1 MNKAMPT
8 LSVHVLGEGER
19 VPMLHD
25 EQGVPLFYPT
35 LFATSQLR
43 NAGAAVNT
51 IRNKLSDL
59 VVLMRWEQTHGR
71 DLIAEFRSSR
81 FLTVADVDSLR
92 DFAKLDMRHWQS
104 DGERASPQS
113 DGVID
118 FIEARV
124 ARKQTQPTIGGQQHF
139 NRLSTFADYLEF
151 TASVVTQHQN
161 SPKVAQEIAR
171 MAKTIRKHRPKGLAK
186 QLDEDKELRSPPTE
200 LVDRFMAVGAEG
212 DPRNPFRD
220 PSVQLRNAIIF
231 GMARLTGMRRGELLS
246 LRIDQFDL
254 GHEPHVWVRRNQDD
268 AHDSRRY
275 QPVAK
280 TKERPLPLSESLTNQ
295 IDRYIFQVRAKIGPA
310 RKHPYLFVSH
320 HKSRGWGKPLSIS
333 ALNQMF
339 DRMRKVDP
347 AFAAIHTHAFRHHFN
362 YELSVSIDEN
372 NAKARAKETGS
383 DSSPISEAREL
394 DVRAFLNGHRSK
406 ASGTRYNRRHIRE
419 ASDKAARMV
428 QAGIECGKDLGEDG
442 DESR

>member
-1 MNKAMPT
+1 
-8 LSVHVLGEGER
+8 
-19 VPMLHD
+19 MLHD

-51 IRNKLSDL
+51 IRNKLADL
-59 VVLMRWEQTHGR
+59 VVLMRWEQAKKR
-71 DLIAEFRSSR
+71 DLITEFRSGR

-92 DFAKLDMRHWQS
+92 DFAKLDMRDWQP
-104 DGERASPQS
+104 DNKKASPQS
-113 DGVID
+113 DGIID
-118 FIEARV
+118 FTEAQV
-124 ARKQTQPTIGGQQHF
+124 ASKKPQSTIGGQQHF

-186 QLDEDKELRSPPTE
+186 QIDEDQELRSPPTE

-220 PSVQLRNAIIF
+220 PNVQLRNAIIF
-231 GMARLTGMRRGELLS
+231 GVARLTGMRRGELLS
-246 LRIDQFDL
+246 LRLDQFDL

-268 AHDSRRY
+268 ANDSRRY

-280 TKERPLPLSESLTNQ
+280 TKERPLPLPESLANQ
-295 IDRYIFQVRAKIGPA
+295 IDRYIFQVRAKIGQA

-320 HKSRGWGKPLSIS
+320 HKSRDWGKPLSIS

-339 DRMRKVDP
+339 ERMRKVDP

-383 DSSPISEAREL
+383 ESSPISEAREL

-406 ASGTRYNRRHIRE
+406 ASGARYNRRHVRE
-419 ASDKAARMV
+419 ASDKAARLV
-428 QAGIECGKDLGEDG
+428 QAGLKCSKDVKEDSDG
-442 DESR
+442 SR

>member
-1 MNKAMPT
+1 MPA

-51 IRNKLSDL
+51 IRNKLADL
-59 VVLMRWEQTHGR
+59 VVLMRWEQKRGR
-71 DLIAEFRSSR
+71 DLIAEFRNGR
-81 FLTVADVDSLR
+81 FLSVADVDSLR
-92 DFAKLDMRHWQS
+92 DFAKLDMRHWQA
-104 DGERASPQS
+104 DGEASSHQRDS
-113 DGVID
+113 VID
-118 FIEARV
+118 FIEAKV
-124 ARKQTQPTIGGQQHF
+124 ARKQSQPTVGGQQHF

-161 SPKVAQEIAR
+161 SPKVAQEIER

-186 QLDEDKELRSPPTE
+186 QLDENQDLRSPPTE
-200 LVDRFMAVGAEG
+200 LVDRFMAISAEG

-220 PSVQLRNAIIF
+220 PGVQLRNAILF
-231 GMARLTGMRRGELLS
+231 GLARLTGMRRGELLS

-268 AHDSRRY
+268 PHDPRRH

-280 TKERPLPLSESLTNQ
+280 TKERPLALPESLANQ
-295 IDRYIFQVRAKIGPA
+295 IERYIFQVRAKIGPA
-310 RKHPYLFVSH
+310 RRHPYLFVSH
-320 HKSRGWGKPLSIS
+320 HKGNDWGRPLSIS

-339 DRMRKVDP
+339 ERMRGVDA
-347 AFAAIHTHAFRHHFN
+347 AFEAIHTHAFRHHFN
-362 YELSVSIDEN
+362 YELSVSIDEH
-372 NAKARAKETGS
+372 NAMARAETEGAPLP
-383 DSSPISEAREL
+383 PISEAREL
-394 DVRAFLNGHRSK
+394 DMRAFVNGHRSK
-406 ASGTRYNRRHIRE
+406 ASGAVYNRRHVRE
-419 ASDKAARMV
+419 ASDKAVRLV
-428 QAGIECGKDLGEDG
+428 QAGLKRGKDVKEGG